1 MAHEQHHGHDHG
13 TTAPKVTAIDP
24 VCEMVVDT
32 ATARSAEVR
41 GKTYYFCSEGCRTK
55 FVADP
60 DKYLN
65 KVPFV
70 LPPKKGAVAATS
82 HEHHRHGTAPHP
94 AAAQPPSPASGR
106 GILSPRK

>member
-1 MAHEQHHGHDHG
+1 MTHDHQHHGSE
-13 TTAPKVTAIDP
+13 TAIDP
-24 VCEMVVDT
+24 VCEMVVDP

-41 GKTYYFCSEGCRTK
+41 GKMYYFCSEGCRTK

-70 LPPKKGAVAATS
+70 LPVKKVVDGA
-82 HEHHRHGTAPHP
+82 RPPHP
-94 AAAQPPSPASGR
+94 PVGHLLPHGEKVARLDIAAPA
-106 GILSPRK
+106 L

>member
-1 MAHEQHHGHDHG
+1 MTHDHQHHG
-13 TTAPKVTAIDP
+13 KQTAIDP
-24 VCEMVVDT
+24 VCEMVVDP

-65 KVPFV
+65 RTPFV
-70 LPPKKGAVAATS
+70 LPPKKPA
-82 HEHHRHGTAPHP
+82 P
-94 AAAQPPSPASGR
+94 AAATPNQRADDPIEPGAKQQHLGHAHPGHYRVHHIHTPPG
-106 GILSPRK
+106 G